1 MYPRGRIA
9 EANQGMDKDASEYY
23 ADIINLPHP
32 RPKNRVPMSMLDR
45 AAQFSAFAALSGH
58 GDAVHETECV
68 TSQQMELSENTPAKL
83 DYLLHQIQTSP
94 GSEICL
100 TYFMPDTR
108 KSDGEYC
115 HVRGRVT
122 RAEAVERRL
131 VMDDGSEIPLDMISD
146 MELKRT

>member
-1 MYPRGRIA
+1 
-9 EANQGMDKDASEYY
+9 
-23 ADIINLPHP
+23 
-32 RPKNRVPMSMLDR
+32 MSMHAR
-45 AAQFSAFAALSGH
+45 VAQFSAFAALAGH
-58 GDAVHETECV
+58 GDAVRETERV
-68 TSQQMELSENTPAKL
+68 TSQQMELSEDTRAEL

-94 GSEICL
+94 GCEICL

-146 MELKRT
+146 IELKRT